1 MSNFKDLL
9 NSPLPSKRGNIF
21 TESEDDDT
29 MRDEDIDAQSEPDT
43 EECGNLCGS
52 ECGDACGNECG
63 DDCDDDT
70 IGVVSDAEDSEED
83 DDDDDNDNFDP
94 DEMSDE
100 ELAQLDAEL
109 SDDEADALVDD
120 EDDEVELSPEEEQEA
135 DDMMGVAATTV
146 LIKDEM
152 NKEEQK
158 KFIESAEDV
167 QAAINE
173 GLLLESDINEMASDL
188 GLFTEKK
195 NYNKKMIVRLD
206 KEAKQKQLFALAV
219 NVSAS
224 AHNDPDYRKLKKV
237 NRMRKILRAKLV
249 KKYKTEATKRMKVYY
264 KKLTTSSSG
273 PLAAIGKILHKG

>member
-273 PLAAIGKILHKG
+273 PLAAIGKVLHKG

>member
-21 TESEDDDT
+21 TESEDDT
-29 MRDEDIDAQSEPDT
+29 MRDEDIDTQSEPDT

-70 IGVVSDAEDSEED
+70 IGVVSDAEDSEEE

-273 PLAAIGKILHKG
+273 PLAAIGKVLHKG

>member
-43 EECGNLCGS
+43 EECGNLCGN
-52 ECGDACGNECG
+52 ECGDGCGNEYG

-70 IGVVSDAEDSEED
+70 IGVVSDAEDSEEED
-83 DDDDDNDNFDP
+83 DDDDNFDP

-100 ELAQLDAEL
+100 ELAELDAEL

-249 KKYKTEATKRMKVYY
+249 KKYKSEATKRMKVYY

-273 PLAAIGKILHKG
+273 PLAAIGKVLHKG

>member
-43 EECGNLCGS
+43 EECGNLCGN
-52 ECGDACGNECG
+52 ECGDGCGNEYG

-70 IGVVSDAEDSEED
+70 IGVVSDAEDSEEE
-83 DDDDDNDNFDP
+83 DDDDNDNFDP

-100 ELAQLDAEL
+100 ELAELDAEL

-249 KKYKTEATKRMKVYY
+249 KKYKSEATKRMKVYY

-273 PLAAIGKILHKG
+273 PLAAIGKVLHKG

>member
-29 MRDEDIDAQSEPDT
+29 MRDEDIDTQSEPDT

-52 ECGDACGNECG
+52 ECEDACG

-70 IGVVSDAEDSEED
+70 IGVVSDAEDSEEE

-273 PLAAIGKILHKG
+273 PLAAIGKVLHKG

>member
-43 EECGNLCGS
+43 EECGNLCGN
-52 ECGDACGNECG
+52 ECGDGCGNECG

-70 IGVVSDAEDSEED
+70 IGVVSDAEDSEEED
-83 DDDDDNDNFDP
+83 DDDDNFDP

-100 ELAQLDAEL
+100 ELAELDAEL

-249 KKYKTEATKRMKVYY
+249 KKYKSEATKRMKVYY

-273 PLAAIGKILHKG
+273 PLAAIGKVLHKG